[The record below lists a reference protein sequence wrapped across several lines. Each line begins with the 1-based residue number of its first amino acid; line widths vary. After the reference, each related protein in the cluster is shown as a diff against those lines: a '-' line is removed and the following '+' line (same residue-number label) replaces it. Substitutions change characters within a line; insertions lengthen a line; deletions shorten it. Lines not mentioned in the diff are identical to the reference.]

1 MNRTG
6 LLIALAIGV
15 CVGVV
20 FAVWPQLDIAISR
33 YFFNE
38 QYRVFP
44 VQYSLVARHLRDLFT
59 YGIAALA
66 APAFIALAI
75 KLVLPRRRM
84 LISSRAALF
93 LIATLALGPGL
104 VTNVILK
111 DNWGRPRPPEV
122 TQFNGP
128 EQFRPWWD
136 PRGPCERN
144 CSFVAGEGAGGFW
157 TLAPAALAP
166 PHLRPVRLCGRACV
180 RLRRRIS
187 AAFRRC
193 ALLLGCRFLRC
204 VHIHHHLAG
213 SRLDLSMARDAADR
227 RTGRACDRA
236 PRAAHLRTGRTMVFA
251 AAWAPRRTLKRRKS
265 SILRRILDAL
275 T

>member
-166 PHLRPVRLCGRACV
+166 PHLRPLPMRP
-180 RLRRRIS
+180 RLRS
-187 AAFRRC
+187 APPQDFCGFPAVRTS
-193 ALLLGCRFLRC
+193 
-204 VHIHHHLAG
+204 
-213 SRLDLSMARDAADR
+213 SRMSFSPVCSHSSSSGWFMA
-227 RTGRACDRA
+227 
-236 PRAAHLRTGRTMVFA
+236 
-251 AAWAPRRTLKRRKS
+251 
-265 SILRRILDAL
+265 
-275 T
+275 

>member
-6 LLIALAIGV
+6 LVIALAIGV

-33 YFFNE
+33 LFFNE
-38 QYRVFP
+38 THRVFP
-44 VQYSLVARHLRDLFT
+44 VQYSMVARNLRDLFT
-59 YGIAALA
+59 YVIAALA
-66 APAFIALAI
+66 APAFIALAL

-84 LISSRAALF
+84 LIAARAALF
-93 LIATLALGPGL
+93 LVATLALAPGL
-104 VTNVILK
+104 MANVILK
-111 DNWGRPRPPEV
+111 DHWGRPRPAEV

-166 PHLRPVRLCGRACV
+166 PPIRPLAYAAALAFGSAAGLLRLSGGAHFFSDVAFSGVFTFIIIWLMYGLIYRWPATRLTDEQLERAIERLALPGYDAV
-180 RLRRRIS
+180 ERLIARLRGTR
-187 AAFRRC
+187 
-193 ALLLGCRFLRC
+193 
-204 VHIHHHLAG
+204 
-213 SRLDLSMARDAADR
+213 ADK
-227 RTGRACDRA
+227 A
-236 PRAAHLRTGRTMVFA
+236 
-251 AAWAPRRTLKRRKS
+251 S
-265 SILRRILDAL
+265 
-275 T
+275 

>member
-6 LLIALAIGV
+6 LVIALAIGV

-20 FAVWPQLDIAISR
+20 FAAWPQLDIAISR
-33 YFFNE
+33 LFFNE

-44 VQYSLVARHLRDLFT
+44 VQYSTVARHLRDVFT
-59 YGIAALA
+59 YVIAALA

-75 KLVLPRRRM
+75 KLLLPRRRM
-84 LISSRAALF
+84 LISARATLF
-93 LIATLALGPGL
+93 VISTLALGPGL

-122 TQFNGP
+122 TQFYGP

-144 CSFVAGEGAGGFW
+144 CSFVAGEGSGGFW

-166 PHLRPVRLCGRACV
+166 PHIRPLAYAAALAFGAAAGSLRILGGAHFFSDVAFSGVVTFLVIWLIHGLIYRWPRTRLSDEQVERAIERVVLPIYGPVERWLA
-180 RLRRRIS
+180 RLR
-187 AAFRRC
+187 
-193 ALLLGCRFLRC
+193 GP
-204 VHIHHHLAG
+204 HAG
-213 SRLDLSMARDAADR
+213 
-227 RTGRACDRA
+227 
-236 PRAAHLRTGRTMVFA
+236 V
-251 AAWAPRRTLKRRKS
+251 
-265 SILRRILDAL
+265 
-275 T
+275 